1 MITHSASGALITPE
15 EEQKVWFQRQ
25 INQAVSEITG
35 EPYHDPMEP
44 RSMVTA
50 REPETLKEW
59 VKRLLGNAPIYSSL
73 QELWEVAID
82 SAPLEG
88 LYCEFGVGDGK
99 SLRTLAGIRP
109 EITLYGFDWFH
120 GLPIDGGRPEWPRG
134 RFSRMGEPPY
144 LPANVELCPGL
155 FQDMLPGFLRAT
167 PFKAAFLH
175 FDCDLYESAAFVL
188 QAMRPRIVPGTILL
202 FDEFWGFEGWERLSE
217 ARAFY
222 EFQQNADLK
231 IECLGVHQEQVLF
244 RIRI

>member
-1 MITHSASGALITPE
+1 
-15 EEQKVWFQRQ
+15 
-25 INQAVSEITG
+25 
-35 EPYHDPMEP
+35 
-44 RSMVTA
+44 MVTA
-50 REPETLKEW
+50 KEPETLKEW

-82 SAPLEG
+82 SAPLQG

-99 SLRTLAGIRP
+99 SYSTLAGIRP
-109 EITLYGFDWFH
+109 EITFYGFD
-120 GLPIDGGRPEWPRG
+120 GSTAYLLMGGGRNGPGVDSPAWG
-134 RFSRMGEPPY
+134 SFHS
-144 LPANVELCPGL
+144 PANVELCPGL

-244 RIRI
+244 RIKV